1 MAMTNTGGNFYL
13 GGILRGIGKVH
24 PTPPPRAGI
33 GDEDSTPKI
42 IDHFVR
48 GFLDQTA
55 ATPVSHLHNV
65 LVQNFDLVVNKCS
78 VAKVGWLQAA
88 LAADRGDIADALY
101 ASGIYCD
108 GDGVYFRGTQS
119 FSARPA
125 DVLFDNGSS
134 LWKAISSE
142 FLLAADYLAARGA
155 RSFAPRTWEP
165 YAATG
170 TEAMRHLISA
180 YGRLERRIKFRVQSE
195 ANGMEDLLGSKM
207 TELAELECCR
217 RLIHCIAHCRKDLF
231 HAVDSCW
238 VGDAVREVRET
249 KGGLSLVRMLLK
261 LGAPPDGRKHHLRRR
276 SSEGK
281 TQSIGKALMLACTG
295 LSNLE
300 LVKLLCAYGA
310 DSTNAYDAI
319 QAHIEA
325 MQRAHNQ
332 GLQTIDEEKVLRL
345 NEIKRFLIRSKQYT
359 TPLHF
364 TEVLSTGEVHSFL
377 DRGDEGCRA
386 LWVGADAGTA
396 GITPMECAYF
406 NAYALVHKGLPVPPG
421 LRRMI
426 LLSQPFSPQMMPFL
440 PPSERRRVRELLLAC
455 ALVSKRTTPALP
467 SLPFQEIWME
477 TIFPLLVD
485 GERGRVAFDQAGALA
500 RLVDAH
506 GDFQTFCS

>member
-1 MAMTNTGGNFYL
+1 MDE
-13 GGILRGIGKVH
+13 ILRGIGRVH
-24 PTPPPRAGI
+24 RTPPPRAGI

-48 GFLDQTA
+48 GFLDQNA
-55 ATPVSHLHNV
+55 ATPASHLHNV
-65 LVQNFDLVVNKCS
+65 LVQNFHLVVNECS
-78 VAKVGWLQAA
+78 VVKVGWLQAA
-88 LAADRGDIADALY
+88 LAAKRRDIADALY

-108 GDGVYFRGTQS
+108 GDGVYFRGSQS

-125 DVLFDNGSS
+125 DASFDNGSS

-142 FLLAADYLAARGA
+142 FLLAADYLAMRGE
-155 RSFAPRTWEP
+155 RSFAPRMWEQ

-170 TEAMRHLISA
+170 TNAMWHLISA
-180 YGRLERRIKFRVQSE
+180 YQRREKTIKLRFE
-195 ANGMEDLLGSKM
+195 GGANGLRVWGSDE

-217 RLIHCIAHCRKDLF
+217 RLIHCIAQCREDLF
-231 HAVDSCW
+231 HAVDSYW
-238 VGDAVREVRET
+238 VGDAVRELRRRE
-249 KGGLSLVRMLLK
+249 GGLSLVRMLLK
-261 LGAPPDGRKHHLRRR
+261 LGARPDGRKRFIRRR
-276 SSEGK
+276 SSDGK
-281 TQSIGKALMLACTG
+281 VQSIGEALWMACIG
-295 LSNLE
+295 RNNLE

-310 DSTNAYDAI
+310 DSTNAYNLV
-319 QAHIEA
+319 QSHIEA
-325 MQRAHNQ
+325 IQSWHNQ

-345 NEIKRFLIRSKQYT
+345 NEIKRFLIRAKQYT

-377 DRGDEGCRA
+377 DGGDEGCRA

-396 GITPMECAYF
+396 GVTPMECAYF
-406 NAYALVHKGLPVPPG
+406 NAYALVHRGLPVPPG

-426 LLSQPFSPQMMPFL
+426 LLSQPFSPKMLPFL
-440 PPSERRRVRELLLAC
+440 PPSDRRRVRELLLAC

-477 TIFPLLVD
+477 TIFPFLVD

-500 RLVDAH
+500 RLVDVH
-506 GDFQTFCS
+506 GKFQSFCS

>member
-1 MAMTNTGGNFYL
+1 MTNTGGISYL
-13 GGILRGIGKVH
+13 DGILRGIEKVH
-24 PTPPPRAGI
+24 PTPPRAGI

-42 IDHFVR
+42 IDHFVK
-48 GFLDQTA
+48 GFLDKNA
-55 ATPVSHLHNV
+55 AKPVSHLHNV
-65 LVQNFDLVVNKCS
+65 LVQNFYLVVNKCS
-78 VAKVGWLQAA
+78 VAKVYWLQAA
-88 LAADRGDIADALY
+88 LAEDRGDIADALW

-108 GDGVYFRGTQS
+108 GDGAYFRGSKS
-119 FSARPA
+119 FTARPA
-125 DVLFDNGSS
+125 DALSDSGSS

-142 FLLAADYLAARGA
+142 FLLAADYLAMRGA
-155 RSFAPRTWEP
+155 RSFAPRTWQP

-170 TEAMRHLISA
+170 TNAMRHLISA
-180 YGRLERRIKFRVQSE
+180 YGRRERGIKWHFESG
-195 ANGMEDLLGSKM
+195 ANGLPVSGSDE
-207 TELAELECCR
+207 TGLAELECCR
-217 RLIHCIAHCRKDLF
+217 RLIHCIAQCRKDLF
-231 HAVDSCW
+231 HAVDSYW
-238 VGDAVREVRET
+238 VGDAVRELRMH

-261 LGAPPDGRKHHLRRR
+261 LGAPPDGRKRFIRRR
-276 SSEGK
+276 SRDGK
-281 TQSIGKALMLACTG
+281 VKWIGEALWLAVTI

-310 DSTNAYDAI
+310 DSTNAYDLV
-319 QAHIEA
+319 QSHIEA
-325 MQRAHNQ
+325 MQSWHNQ
-332 GLQTIDEEKVLRL
+332 GLQTIDEAKVLRL
-345 NEIKRFLIRSKQYT
+345 NEIKRFLVRAKPYT

-440 PPSERRRVRELLLAC
+440 PPSDRRRVRELLLAC

-467 SLPFQEIWME
+467 SLPFQEIWLE

-500 RLVDAH
+500 RLVNMH
-506 GDFQTFCS
+506 GDFWVLCG

>member
-88 LAADRGDIADALY
+88 LAADRGDIADALW

-125 DVLFDNGSS
+125 DALSDSGSS

-155 RSFAPRTWEP
+155 RSFAPRTWAP
-165 YAATG
+165 YSATG
-170 TEAMRHLISA
+170 TKAMEHLISA
-180 YGRLERRIKFRVQSE
+180 YGRRERNIKWRFESVATTSVSSVR
-195 ANGMEDLLGSKM
+195 AK
-207 TELAELECCR
+207 TELAELQCCS
-217 RLIHCIAHCRKDLF
+217 RLIHCIAQCRKDLF
-231 HAVDSCW
+231 HAVGGYW
-238 VGDAVREVRET
+238 VGDAVRELRGS

-261 LGAPPDGRKHHLRRR
+261 LGAPPDGRKRFIRPR
-276 SSEGK
+276 SSDGK
-281 TQSIGKALMLACTG
+281 TQWIGKALWLASTG
-295 LSNLE
+295 LGNLE

-345 NEIKRFLIRSKQYT
+345 NEIKRFLVRAKQYT

-377 DRGDEGCRA
+377 DKGDEGCRA

-440 PPSERRRVRELLLAC
+440 PPPDRRRVRELLLAC

-506 GDFQTFCS
+506 GNFQTFCS